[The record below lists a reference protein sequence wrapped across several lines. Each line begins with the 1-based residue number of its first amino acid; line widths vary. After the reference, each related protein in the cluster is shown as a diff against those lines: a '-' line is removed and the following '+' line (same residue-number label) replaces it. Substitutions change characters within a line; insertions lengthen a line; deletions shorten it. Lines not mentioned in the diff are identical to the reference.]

1 MTENN
6 KRKKP
11 KVNVIL
17 KLRPSRGIGRNN
29 PAIAARLAAKKFLL
43 TFSRRECY
51 VFDMAKAEYTLKDV
65 SDIFPQIN
73 PRTVQ
78 VWVKKGV
85 IRPAVS
91 SSGQGFPVKFSY
103 LNLVE
108 IGLVWQIVKLG
119 LDSHAFFL
127 KVMEYVEKY
136 QKVNRWIDGRHK
148 YECFFLYPE
157 VSAFGRKLDEKEA
170 QGYDEAPPFLL
181 LSPER
186 LAQFFQE
193 NGMAAGWLV
202 VNVKVIKDI
211 VDAAIASL

>member
-1 MTENN
+1 MYS
-6 KRKKP
+6 
-11 KVNVIL
+11 IW
-17 KLRPSRGIGRNN
+17 S
-29 PAIAARLAAKKFLL
+29 
-43 TFSRRECY
+43 
-51 VFDMAKAEYTLKDV
+51 KAEYTLKDV
-65 SDIFPQIN
+65 VDIFPQIN

-103 LNLVE
+103 LNLIE

-136 QKVNRWIDGRHK
+136 RRVNRWIDGR
-148 YECFFLYPE
+148 YDYDCFFLYPE

-170 QGYDEAPPFLL
+170 QKYVEAPPFLL

-186 LAQFFQE
+186 MAQFFQE
-193 NGMAAGWLV
+193 NGFAAGWLV